1 MANQQLGMSA
11 PPAALRDGAGGVLG
25 AVSREHTPRRRRLDT
40 EAPGRSPVAKRPA
53 VYQAPIR
60 QLSGTIAEMSNIT
73 LTNEVAHHRDV
84 IDAMHTWILMYVCTY
99 VRTYV
104 CMYVCMYVCVYVCMQ
119 VCTHS
124 CMYA

>member
-25 AVSREHTPRRRRLDT
+25 AVNREHTPRRRRLDT

-84 IDAMHTWILMYVCTY
+84 IDAMHKWILSIES
-99 VRTYV
+99 
-104 CMYVCMYVCVYVCMQ
+104 CVEDHALHVTRQ
-119 VCTHS
+119 GDANRRNEQS
-124 CMYA
+124 LLELNA